1 MPNLYVLVGVP
12 GSGKSTW
19 ALSQEWALSCA
30 YINTDKFVEAYARTT
45 GKTYS
50 EVFEFIMPRAVQMMT
65 DEVISAREQG
75 QDMIWDQ
82 TSTTRHSRDKKLVM
96 LPDYRKIAVVF
107 ATPDAAELSRRL
119 NSRPGKVIPDHVVND
134 MIENFEQP
142 TLAEGFDQIWMVS

>member
-1 MPNLYVLVGVP
+1 M
-12 GSGKSTW
+12 
-19 ALSQEWALSCA
+19 SCV
-30 YINTDKFVEAYARTT
+30 YINTDKFVEAYALTT

-50 EVFEFIMPRAVQMMT
+50 EVFEFIMPRAVKMMT
-65 DEVISAREQG
+65 DEVIAAREQG
-75 QDMIWDQ
+75 QDIIWDQ
-82 TSTTRHSRDKKLVM
+82 TSTTVHSRRKKLVM

-119 NSRPGKVIPDHVVND
+119 NSRPGKVIPDHVVTH

>member
-1 MPNLYVLVGVP
+1 MPTLYVLVGVP

-19 ALSQEWALSCA
+19 AHGQEWALSCA
-30 YINTDKFVEAYARTT
+30 YINTDKFVQAYARTR

-50 EVFEFIMPRAVQMMT
+50 EVFEFIMPRAVKMMT
-65 DEVISAREQG
+65 DEVIAAREQG
-75 QDMIWDQ
+75 QDIIWDQ
-82 TSTTRHSRDKKLVM
+82 TSTTRHSRDKKLIM

-119 NSRPGKVIPDHVVND
+119 NNRPGKTIPEHVVND

-142 TLAEGFDQIWMVS
+142 TLAEGFDQIWIAS

>member
-1 MPNLYVLVGVP
+1 MPTLYVLVGVP

-19 ALSQEWALSCA
+19 ALSQDWALSCA
-30 YINTDKFVEAYARTT
+30 YINTDKFVEAYARTL

-50 EVFEFIMPRAVQMMT
+50 EVFDFIMPRAVQMMT
-65 DEVISAREQG
+65 DEVISVRAAG

-107 ATPDAAELSRRL
+107 ATPAEPELQRRL
-119 NSRPGKVIPDHVVND
+119 NSRPGKIIPDHVVNH

>member
-1 MPNLYVLVGVP
+1 MPTLYVLVGVP

-19 ALSQEWALSCA
+19 AHGQEWALSCA
-30 YINTDKFVEAYARTT
+30 YINTDKFVQAYARTR

-50 EVFEFIMPRAVQMMT
+50 EVFEFIMPRAVKMMT
-65 DEVISAREQG
+65 DEVIAAREQG
-75 QDMIWDQ
+75 QDIIWDQ
-82 TSTTRHSRDKKLVM
+82 TSTTVHSREKKLVM

-119 NSRPGKVIPDHVVND
+119 NSRPGKVIPDHVVTS

>member
-1 MPNLYVLVGVP
+1 MPTLYVLVGVP

-19 ALSQEWALSCA
+19 AHGQEWALSCA
-30 YINTDKFVEAYARTT
+30 YINTDKFVEAYARTR
-45 GKTYS
+45 GQTYS
-50 EVFEFIMPRAVQMMT
+50 EVFEFIMPQAVKMMT
-65 DEVISAREQG
+65 DEVIAAREQG
-75 QDMIWDQ
+75 QDIIWDQ
-82 TSTTRHSRDKKLVM
+82 TSTTMHSREKKLIM

-119 NSRPGKVIPDHVVND
+119 NSRPGKVIPDHVVNA

>member
-1 MPNLYVLVGVP
+1 MPKAYILVGVP

-19 ALSQEWALSCA
+19 AHGQEWALSCA
-30 YINTDKFVEAYARTT
+30 YINTDKFVEAYARTI

-50 EVFEFIMPRAVQMMT
+50 EVFEAIMPRAVRMMM
-65 DEVISAREQG
+65 DEFISTREES

-82 TSTTRHSRDKKLVM
+82 TSTTIHSRAKKLVM

-119 NSRPGKVIPDHVVND
+119 NSRPGKVIPDHVVNS

-142 TLAEGFDQIWMVS
+142 TLAEGFDDIIYVN